1 MRQIIGY
8 SECSRGSERIGQC
21 LVGEVDGS
29 AISHLAERMTD
40 AFEGEREQKR
50 PSEKL
55 YTGSQNR
62 KYNDLFKKATNTT
75 RPVPW

>member
-8 SECSRGSERIGQC
+8 SECSRGSERIGKS

-40 AFEGEREQKR
+40 SCAFEGEREQ
-50 PSEKL
+50 
-55 YTGSQNR
+55 
-62 KYNDLFKKATNTT
+62 
-75 RPVPW
+75 